1 MIVRPA
7 RQEDIPAIVE
17 IVERCGLGV
26 DGLDYSKWTGVVLV
40 AVRQNEIIGFVSA
53 LAGAPYAV
61 ITEIGVLPEH
71 QKSRACAKLLES
83 MELILRSL
91 GVPAW
96 AGYVG
101 SKRED
106 VQDMIDRWG
115 GRREGDGRMYV
126 RNLA

>member
-26 DGLDYSKWTGVVLV
+26 DGLDYSKWSGVILV
-40 AVRQNEIIGFVSA
+40 AVRQTEVIGFIAAIPGS
-53 LAGAPYAV
+53 PYAV
-61 ITEIGVLPEH
+61 LTEIGVAPEH
-71 QKSRACAKLLES
+71 QRGRTGVELLKS
-83 MELILRSL
+83 MELLLRSL
-91 GVPAW
+91 GVQAW
-96 AGYVG
+96 VTFVG

-106 VQDMIDRWG
+106 VQDMVNRWG
-115 GRREGDGRMYV
+115 GRCEGEGKMFV

>member
-26 DGLDYSKWTGVVLV
+26 DGLDYTQWSGIVLV
-40 AVRQNEIIGFVSA
+40 AVRQSEVVGFVSA
-53 LAGAPYAV
+53 LPAKPYAV

-71 QKSRACAKLLES
+71 QKGRACT
-83 MELILRSL
+83 ELMKSVELALRL
-91 GVPAW
+91 AGCHAW

-101 SKRED
+101 D
-106 VQDMIDRWG
+106 VRGLDEAMKTWG
-115 GRREGDGRMYV
+115 AESTGSGSMWLRR
-126 RNLA
+126 L

>member
-26 DGLDYSKWTGVVLV
+26 DGLDYTQWSGIVLV
-40 AVRQNEIIGFVSA
+40 AVRQSEVVGFVAA
-53 LAGAPYAV
+53 LPAKPYAV

-71 QKSRACAKLLES
+71 QKGRACT
-83 MELILRSL
+83 ELIKAAELALRL
-91 GVPAW
+91 AGCRAW

-101 SKRED
+101 ESRGLESTLKS
-106 VQDMIDRWG
+106 WG
-115 GRREGDGRMYV
+115 AESTGVGSMWLRR
-126 RNLA
+126 L